1 MALGDLGDTAD
12 RMDWETNPTPA
23 SKVLTTCTGSFAAI
37 TESVSLLSRFE
48 LHSKIQAI

>member
-1 MALGDLGDTAD
+1 MAWGDVGDSVD
-12 RMDWETNPTPA
+12 QMDWETNPIPA
-23 SKVLTTCTGSFAAI
+23 TKALTTQSESFAAI